1 MDRQVRED
9 RRPAPDLAG
18 AKRPP
23 GAGRALAGGFGPRLV
38 KDQRG
43 AAAGA
48 MAPARETVHPGM
60 QRTATPGGVTKRTAF
75 PPPARNSST

>member
-1 MDRQVRED
+1 
-9 RRPAPDLAG
+9 PDPAG

-23 GAGRALAGGFGPRLV
+23 VAGRALAGGYGPRLV

-48 MAPARETVHPGM
+48 MAPAIDVMKLFSPL
-60 QRTATPGGVTKRTAF
+60 RT
-75 PPPARNSST
+75 